1 MKSDNTFVLASD
13 IPYKD
18 IISDVVKP
26 ERMGDARVYAVSRL
40 SYAAIVG
47 FIRVVRAAIL
57 DFSNDRSP
65 VIDKL
70 ASLLKVM
77 PLKCDPEPSITR
89 KATLLLKAIYFLIL
103 ATKNGS
109 NIAERLLDSVST
121 IDEES
126 KETYAEYKSTL
137 DSMFDEYTGFGEP
150 VCAEIV
156 DTVTTLIDFV
166 KQQSGRDIK

>member
-57 DFSNDRSP
+57 DFSNDKLP

-89 KATLLLKAIYFLIL
+89 KATSLLKAIYFLIL

-109 NIAERLLDSVST
+109 NIAERLLDFDN
-121 IDEES
+121 IDE
-126 KETYAEYKSTL
+126 ETYAEYKSTL
-137 DSMFDEYTGFGEP
+137 DSMFDEYTGFGDP

-156 DTVTTLIDFV
+156 DTITTLIDFV
-166 KQQSGRDIK
+166 KQQSGKDIK

>member
-57 DFSNDRSP
+57 DFSNDKLP

-77 PLKCDPEPSITR
+77 PLKCDPEPSITW
-89 KATLLLKAIYFLIL
+89 KATSLLKAIYFLIL

-109 NIAERLLDSVST
+109 NIAERLLDSDN
-121 IDEES
+121 IDE
-126 KETYAEYKSTL
+126 ETYAEYKSTL

-156 DTVTTLIDFV
+156 DTITTLIYFV
-166 KQQSGRDIK
+166 KQQSGKDIK

>member
-26 ERMGDARVYAVSRL
+26 ERMGDTHVYAVSRL

-57 DFSNDRSP
+57 DFSNDKLP

-77 PLKCDPEPSITR
+77 PLKCNPEPSITR
-89 KATLLLKAIYFLIL
+89 NATSLLKAIYFLIL

-109 NIAERLLDSVST
+109 NIAEHLLDSDN
-121 IDEES
+121 IDE
-126 KETYAEYKSTL
+126 ETYAEYKSIL

-156 DTVTTLIDFV
+156 DTITTLIDFV
-166 KQQSGRDIK
+166 KQQSGKDVK